1 MPAPRIAFEPERPQ
15 LPIITATQGLPFLS
29 GGGAGGTAPSNSPP
43 EGLGSA
49 DED

>member
-1 MPAPRIAFEPERPQ
+1 MPAPRIAFEEDGPQ
-15 LPIITATQGLPFLS
+15 LTIVTATQGLPFLS